1 MARLHKG
8 SKACGDIE
16 SELMRMPD
24 TCTDIA
30 DVVYVELAPVNS
42 VSDSTTLP
50 LEFYYKGTPEF
61 YPDLNQSYM
70 YYVVKVTHKDG
81 TPLAKNECVGPVN
94 LLPHAMI
101 SQIDLYLND
110 ELVTKNNGLYP
121 WRAYMETTCSY
132 GLNAKQSW
140 LESSLFYADQ
150 HGAPFDMTDPGSTPI
165 NGGYLARAKYTAESQ
180 SVDMVFRPHLDL
192 FMQPRPILENVDIR
206 LRLTR
211 TPAEFCLM
219 AEAGKSYKITIEH
232 ALFVVRT
239 VKLNTAVAIHHR
251 NALQHNGKAL
261 YPHRRVEMQSFTIPS
276 GVLSH
281 TRSNIVTGRLP
292 RRIIVVLTTNQAF
305 NGVYSRSYCRFQPHG
320 VNKINL
326 LVNGR
331 SLPTSGY
338 TPQFT
343 NTEGSGVNCSRCFHA
358 LSSVCKMTNTDSGN
372 GITRRAFEDGYTMFA
387 FMLFEDWSDESFG
400 LVHEGNV
407 QLEMR
412 FDTSTKEVL
421 NAILWCEYENTISI
435 DKHGGV
441 TLDVHA

>member
-8 SKACGDIE
+8 SKTCGDMQ
-16 SELMRMPD
+16 SELLRMPD

-42 VSDSTTLP
+42 VSDSSTLP
-50 LEFYYKGTPEF
+50 IEYYYKGTPEF
-61 YPDLNQSYM
+61 YPDLSQSELYFE
-70 YYVVKVTHKDG
+70 VKATRKDG
-81 TPLAKNECVGPVN
+81 TALEKGEAVGPVN
-94 LLPHAMI
+94 LLHHAMI

-110 ELVTKNNGLYP
+110 ELVTKNSGLYP
-121 WRAYMETTCSY
+121 WRAYMESTLSY
-132 GLNAKQSW
+132 GQNAKLSW
-140 LESSLFYADQ
+140 LESSMFYADQ
-150 HGAPFDMTDPGSTPI
+150 HGDAFDMTDPAGSKI
-165 NGGYLARAKYTAESQ
+165 NTGFISRAKYIAESQ
-180 SVDMVFRPHLDL
+180 TADMLFRPHLDM

-219 AEAGKSYKITIEH
+219 ASSGNEYKLTIVN
-232 ALFVVRT
+232 ALFILRT

-251 NALQHNGKAL
+251 EALKHNGKAL
-261 YPHRRVEMQSFTIPS
+261 YPHRRVEMQSFTIPA

-281 TRSNIVTGRLP
+281 TRGNVVTGRLP
-292 RRIIVVLTTNQAF
+292 RRIIFALTTNQAF
-305 NGVYSRSYCRFQPHG
+305 NGVYTRSYCRFQPHG

-338 TPQFT
+338 TPQFSST
-343 NTEGSGVNCSRCFHA
+343 DPTGVRCTRCFNA
-358 LSSVCKMTNTDSGN
+358 LASVCKLTHTDAGN
-372 GITRRAFEDGYTMFA
+372 SITRRAYEDGYTMFA
-387 FMLFEDWSDESFG
+387 FMLFEDWTDTTFG

-412 FDTSTKEVL
+412 FATSTAEVL
-421 NAILWCEYENTISI
+421 NGIMWCEYENTTSI
-435 DKHGGV
+435 DKHGV
-441 TLDVHA
+441 VMQDVYV